1 MEEFISNFHF
11 LRPWYL
17 LLLLLPLFFY
27 GKFFRG
33 LKNKS
38 SWEGVCDK
46 RLLDYLLIKGSSV
59 QRKTIAY
66 FAFIGFIGAIL
77 SLAGPSWQKKEIP
90 NLAPEN
96 PVMLLLNMSTDM
108 AVRDL
113 TPNRL
118 TRAKFEIS
126 DLLKL
131 LHHVQA
137 GLIVYSNEP
146 FMISPITEDLQL
158 IENLLPAVVF
168 NIMPANGDRLD
179 RAIAL
184 AVEKFRNAQYKNG
197 NIIIFTS
204 DVGERFDLALEEA
217 KKAKAAEFR
226 VSVAS
231 ITAEVPEKL
240 KLIAEAGGGIYTGV
254 NAGDRDIEQIAAEIE
269 KNISD
274 ELKISENMRSDWE
287 DFGYYLLIIP
297 LICCLYFFRKGIL
310 VITFL
315 FFSANQTQAGF
326 FLNDNQEGLKAYNA
340 QDFNTAAQT
349 FKDSRWKASALYKA
363 GDYEKAYE
371 EFAKNKDSEALY
383 NQGNALAKSGK
394 IEEAIKKYETVLE
407 KEPNHEDAKFNM
419 EYLKQQQQQQ
429 EQNQQQQQNQQNQ
442 EQNNQPQQNQSSENS
457 EKNPNKQNQQ
467 GQNQDSNQ
475 EDNQNQSDGQNQ
487 DQQNQDSE
495 DETQA
500 QSSENQDNE
509 KDNQKQPG
517 EQENEM
523 TGDRK
528 ETGEQKPEDEQ
539 KKAAGELQKGEEDTK
554 YDEEVQARAQQY
566 RDIPEDTGG
575 LLRAFIHKEYRK
587 NRYKE

>member
-217 KKAKAAEFR
+217 KKAKAAGFR
-226 VSVAS
+226 ISVAS
-231 ITAEVPEKL
+231 ITAEVPDKL
-240 KLIAEAGGGIYTGV
+240 RLIAEAGGGIYTGV
-254 NAGDRDIEQIAAEIE
+254 NAGDRDIEQIAKEIE
-269 KNISD
+269 KNIND

-297 LICCLYFFRKGIL
+297 LVCCLYFFRKGIL
-310 VITFL
+310 VITLL
-315 FFSANQTQAGF
+315 FFNASLAQAGF

-340 QDFNTAAQT
+340 QDFNIAAQT
-349 FKDSRWKASALYKA
+349 FKDNRWKASALYKA

-429 EQNQQQQQNQQNQ
+429 QNQKQQQNQQNQ

-467 GQNQDSNQ
+467 EQNPDSNQ
-475 EDNQNQSDGQNQ
+475 EDNQNQSDGQKQ

-495 DETQA
+495 DKTQA
-500 QSSENQDNE
+500 QSSENQDNK

-528 ETGEQKPEDEQ
+528 ETGEPKPEDEQ